1 MGETSF
7 LNFVLLTLLFA
18 IAGNAFQPYYC
29 HQQYRVGNILHQQDY
44 NQRRLVQLSYAPTD
58 PSILEQ
64 NRQYLSNTL
73 GFSKEKLDKIAA
85 SQRGKRSRGSILN
98 LKIGI
103 LDDRVSWLQNRLCL
117 TDNEIKKI
125 IQSQPSILWNQS
137 ESDTG
142 IGSKIDYLQ
151 NRLLLDDILLRKVI
165 IGNPSILLM
174 SVEDN
179 IEPTLDWLQGSL
191 QLDDTALSKVIQRQ
205 PTILHLSIEDNLEPT
220 LQWLQNR
227 LQLDDDAL
235 GKTIKRLPS
244 ILGTTTGKMEPKLD
258 WLQQRLLLSDEELS
272 KMIQQYPTL
281 LSFSI
286 ENNLEPTFNFYI
298 DALGNEG
305 EALVFVTRDPS
316 AFSRS
321 LENRLKP
328 RLKQALDTG
337 MVIDSK
343 LMRVIMV
350 YPNDQ
355 WNGKVTRE
363 MSKKWVRDNEKAI
376 NERNNK

>member
-1 MGETSF
+1 M
-7 LNFVLLTLLFA
+7 
-18 IAGNAFQPYYC
+18 
-29 HQQYRVGNILHQQDY
+29 
-44 NQRRLVQLSYAPTD
+44 
-58 PSILEQ
+58 
-64 NRQYLSNTL
+64 
-73 GFSKEKLDKIAA
+73 
-85 SQRGKRSRGSILN
+85 
-98 LKIGI
+98 
-103 LDDRVSWLQNRLCL
+103 
-117 TDNEIKKI
+117 
-125 IQSQPSILWNQS
+125 
-137 ESDTG
+137 
-142 IGSKIDYLQ
+142 
-151 NRLLLDDILLRKVI
+151 
-165 IGNPSILLM
+165 
-174 SVEDN
+174 
-179 IEPTLDWLQGSL
+179 
-191 QLDDTALSKVIQRQ
+191 
-205 PTILHLSIEDNLEPT
+205 EPT
-220 LQWLQNR
+220 LQWLQKR
-227 LQLDDDAL
+227 LRLGDDAL

-305 EALVFVTRDPS
+305 EALAFVTRDPS

-355 WNGKVTRE
+355 WDKKITKE